1 MRYAK
6 HERKKKAK
14 DPMWPK
20 QYANMTAT
28 SLTEQTSKC
37 EDNESTNE
45 VIAHCEEECNEQDI
59 IHGNELLN

>member
-37 EDNESTNE
+37 EDNETTNE
-45 VIAHCEEECNEQDI
+45 VVAHCEEDCNE
-59 IHGNELLN
+59 